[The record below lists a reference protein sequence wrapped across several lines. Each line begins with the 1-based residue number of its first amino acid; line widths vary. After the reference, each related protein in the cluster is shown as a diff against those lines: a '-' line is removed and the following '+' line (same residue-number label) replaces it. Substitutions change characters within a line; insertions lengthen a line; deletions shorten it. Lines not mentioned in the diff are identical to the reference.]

1 MATKTITITFEE
13 EALDYVMD
21 MFNGSYER
29 RDDLLDPTAGDI
41 LEVVEKALRSP
52 DSKATLF

>member
-21 MFNGSYER
+21 MFNNLYER
-29 RDDLLDPTAGDI
+29 RDDLLDRIAGDI
-41 LEVVEKALRSP
+41 LEVVEEALRSP

>member
-21 MFNGSYER
+21 MFNGLYER
-29 RDDLLDPTAGDI
+29 RDDLVDPIAGDI
-41 LEVVEKALRSP
+41 LEVVETALRSP
-52 DSKATLF
+52 DGKATLF